1 MSSARPRSSKTPRL
15 PLAIS
20 AAAAALTGIGIGTGG
35 GGQPAPP
42 SVLAAGPAAPHIVIP
57 ARWPVD
63 RGPTGPAPPGRL
75 AAGSWLTALEG
86 TGTPAGAALAGSA
99 SRSWIPAL
107 AGTATPAR
115 QAGAARLGT
124 PGAKPS
130 SGSGPRPARPAHA
143 RPAHASRAHSKPAT
157 AATEGSGRPRHRAAP
172 SQQHRQSPNPCP
184 GSGLQQWIC
193 HAEQALIQHGTP
205 RSQWSTQAAYIVVE
219 HESSGNPRA
228 YNGWD
233 SNAAAGHPSEGI
245 AQVIGPTFQ
254 AYALPG
260 HTDIWNPVDNMIA
273 AFRYAI
279 SRYGSMN
286 NIPGVVAVRQ
296 GGSYVG
302 Y

>member
-1 MSSARPRSSKTPRL
+1 MDH
-15 PLAIS
+15 
-20 AAAAALTGIGIGTGG
+20 
-35 GGQPAPP
+35 
-42 SVLAAGPAAPHIVIP
+42 GPAQLGREAGL
-57 ARWPVD
+57 A
-63 RGPTGPAPPGRL
+63 TG
-75 AAGSWLTALEG
+75 
-86 TGTPAGAALAGSA
+86 
-99 SRSWIPAL
+99 SWIPAV
-107 AGTATPAR
+107 AGSGTPAH
-115 QAGAARLGT
+115 QAGAARLGP

-130 SGSGPRPARPAHA
+130 RGSGPRHAPPAHA
-143 RPAHASRAHSKPAT
+143 RPADAPPGHASPAHSKRAT
-157 AATEGSGRPRHRAAP
+157 AATEGRGRPWHQAAP
-172 SQQHRQSPNPCP
+172 SQQHRPPANPCP

-193 HAEQALIQHGTP
+193 QAGQALIQHGTP
-205 RSQWSTQAAYIVVE
+205 RSQWSTAAAHIVVE

>member
-1 MSSARPRSSKTPRL
+1 VFNPSKFLSSARPRSSKTPRL

-20 AAAAALTGIGIGTGG
+20 AATAAVAALTGIGAATAA

-42 SVLAAGPAAPHIVIP
+42 ALLAASQAP
-57 ARWPVD
+57 ARTV
-63 RGPTGPAPPGRL
+63 
-75 AAGSWLTALEG
+75 
-86 TGTPAGAALAGSA
+86 
-99 SRSWIPAL
+99 IPAL
-107 AGTATPAR
+107 AGTATPAHQAR
-115 QAGAARLGT
+115 RAGRAGAASVAWIPALD
-124 PGAKPS
+124 
-130 SGSGPRPARPAHA
+130 GSGT
-143 RPAHASRAHSKPAT
+143 PAHASPAHASPAHASPAHSKPAT
-157 AATEGSGRPRHRAAP
+157 AAAKGSGRPRHQAAP
-172 SQQHRQSPNPCP
+172 SQQHRQTPNPCP

-193 HAEQALIQHGTP
+193 QAGQALIQHGTP

-245 AQVIGPTFQ
+245 AQVIGPTFR

-286 NIPGVVAVRQ
+286 NIPGVVTVRQ